1 MASTSTATRTRR
13 SSPRARLGESVRV
26 QLLPYFLVL
35 ALPLAVG
42 VWAFANYA
50 ADASRDDSDAPVAA
64 TARAAAGAY
73 TGMLDEAATRARL
86 LAQRPEVQRALARR
100 DRAALT
106 RFARA
111 NPDTGFYAGGKL
123 LAGVVPRDAAI
134 REAVIRSGK
143 RTVGRISAALPLTG
157 ELAEQLRQRIP
168 IKPDERL
175 LLVRRGGLD
184 VPLDRPGDLSLG
196 DERYRG
202 ASVQIPAR
210 HEDLLLVAA
219 TPKGPIEAEAGR
231 ARRRVILAG
240 LAILGGVGL
249 VAYAFAPA
257 FARSRLAQQQRAQAV
272 QVLSHLGDGVFLVD
286 GDRTIRYWNPAAAA
300 ITGLDEAD
308 VQGRPPDAVF
318 RGWSEAPPSA
328 VAAEPGAPPP
338 PAHPETGL
346 YGVDGRELWLSFSG
360 VEFPEGTVY
369 AFRDLTEE
377 HRLEEVRTDFVA
389 TVSHELRT
397 PLASIAGAAAT
408 LRERP
413 ELAEATR
420 RQLLTVLYDQSDR
433 LARLADQIMLANQ
446 LSSGGVRLE
455 PRPFDAREVARFV
468 VDAAR
473 AALPEELELEL
484 RAPQTL
490 PLVLADPARTRQA
503 LANLVEN
510 AVSYSP
516 GGGRV
521 RVDLQRAGDR
531 LRFAVRDEGLGIPTE
546 EQHRIFEKFYR
557 LDPAMTRGVGGSGL
571 GLYICRELVELMSGR
586 VWVRSRP
593 GAGST
598 FFFELPLAR

>member
-1 MASTSTATRTRR
+1 VASTITARRTRR
-13 SSPRARLGESVRV
+13 SSPRAPFGDGIRVR
-26 QLLPYFLVL
+26 LLPYFLVL

-50 ADASRDDSDAPVAA
+50 ADASRDDSDARVLA

-73 TGMLDEAATRARL
+73 GGLLDEAATRARL
-86 LAQRPEVQRALARR
+86 LAQRPAVQRALARR
-100 DRAALT
+100 DRSAL
-106 RFARA
+106 RSFARA
-111 NPDTGFYAGGKL
+111 NPETGFFAGGKL
-123 LAGVVPRDAAI
+123 LAGAVPRDAAV

-143 RTVGRISAALPLTG
+143 RTVGRVSAVLPLND
-157 ELAEQLRQRIP
+157 ELAKKLRKRIP

-175 LLVRRGGLD
+175 MLVRGGGLGLS
-184 VPLDRPGDLSLG
+184 PGRPGDLSRG

-202 ASVQIPAR
+202 VSVQIADR
-210 HEDLLLVAA
+210 GKDLRLVAA
-219 TPKGPIEAEAGR
+219 TPKEPIDAEAAH

-300 ITGLDEAD
+300 ITGLDHAD

-318 RGWSEAPPSA
+318 RGWSEAPPST

-338 PAHPETGL
+338 PAQPETGL
-346 YGVDGRELWLSFSG
+346 YGVNGRELWLSFSG

-377 HRLEEVRTDFVA
+377 HRLEEVRSDFVA

-446 LSSGGVRLE
+446 LSSGGVRVD
-455 PRPFDAREVARFV
+455 PRPFDAKDVARAV

-473 AALPEELELEL
+473 ESVPAELELEL
-484 RAPQTL
+484 RAPQAL
-490 PLVLADPARTRQA
+490 PLVLADPARTRQV

-510 AVSYSP
+510 AVNYSP
-516 GGGRV
+516 GGGSV

-531 LRFAVRDEGLGIPTE
+531 LRFTVRDEGLGIPAE
-546 EQHRIFEKFYR
+546 EERRIFEKFYR

-571 GLYICRELVELMSGR
+571 GLYICRELVELMGGR
-586 VWVRSRP
+586 IWVRSRP

-598 FFFELPLAR
+598 FSFELPLAR